1 MAPAVPLDFT
11 FADPE
16 DAMGDWE
23 QVDPPEVSTPEHWSD
38 VGLLSA
44 RTGLLEQQLQATQAQ
59 LSQMAGQLATVAQ
72 LSHNL
77 QHLEMQ
83 LVLQRQ
89 QHQEDMVKMMAAQAV
104 SLSNLTPSTRTK
116 ARPGP
121 RERQKLRE
129 ERRAQEPAA
138 ECQLQVASSSAST
151 LEPDLSTLEVSE
163 PPLAAAESEA
173 PSQPGSA
180 AEAQEQEPPEVASQ
194 PAAAAPQASELAEAK
209 VTKTFPARSSQ
220 RWSGVSWCAVILAW
234 SLYLAGDMWSPF
246 TWGMI
251 DDGQVA
257 DTTADEDLAGSRNL
271 AQNAASRLRELGHL
285 QLSVSDCHGAA
296 KLFARAEVLL
306 GNNSAPAAQLVEL
319 RRERGF
325 ALVCAQ
331 HFSEGAA
338 LLREAL
344 LESMQTS
351 SPIHLPMLAEDQL
364 DEPVDGPVHLMNALS
379 FAYFYLGEFSRA
391 KGVLERAVTLY
402 PENPLVWNN
411 LGAVHL
417 ALGDTSR
424 ADKTL
429 HAALARARKLTGDH
443 TSYYQQLVS
452 NNIHTQRVGKTALVV
467 KFVDDGFKN
476 DNKPT
481 FGIDFKNKMLW
492 MGGKR
497 VKIQIWDTAG
507 QERHHTITKQY
518 YRSAMGILLCY
529 DVTREDS
536 FQNIKRWNEQ
546 IELHGAKDVQR
557 ILVGNKVDAEDI
569 AVSPERG
576 RALAE
581 QYGMPFFEASA
592 WFGDNVNEAFLRL
605 TEMVIRQ
612 RRREDEPFVPNSLRL
627 HNDESASKGRP
638 CCIRE

>member
-1 MAPAVPLDFT
+1 MAPAVPLDFA

-59 LSQMAGQLATVAQ
+59 LSQMAAQLATVAQ

-129 ERRAQEPAA
+129 ERRAQEAG
-138 ECQLQVASSSAST
+138 ESLLQVGSSSAST
-151 LEPDLSTLEVSE
+151 LEPDLSTLEASE
-163 PPLAAAESEA
+163 PSLAAAPESEA

-180 AEAQEQEPPEVASQ
+180 AEAQEPPEVASQ
-194 PAAAAPQASELAEAK
+194 PAAAVATEATELTE
-209 VTKTFPARSSQ
+209 VTKTSPARSSQ

-234 SLYLAGDMWSPF
+234 GLYLAGDMWSPF

-257 DTTADEDLAGSRNL
+257 DTTTDEDLAGSRYL

-306 GNNSAPAAQLVEL
+306 GNNSAPVAQLVEL

-364 DEPVDGPVHLMNALS
+364 EEPVDGPVHLMNALS

-391 KGVLERAVTLY
+391 KSVLERAVTL
-402 PENPLVWNN
+402 
-411 LGAVHL
+411 H
-417 ALGDTSR
+417 
-424 ADKTL
+424 
-429 HAALARARKLTGDH
+429 
-443 TSYYQQLVS
+443 
-452 NNIHTQRVGKTALVV
+452 
-467 KFVDDGFKN
+467 
-476 DNKPT
+476 
-481 FGIDFKNKMLW
+481 FGC
-492 MGGKR
+492 
-497 VKIQIWDTAG
+497 
-507 QERHHTITKQY
+507 Y
-518 YRSAMGILLCY
+518 YRGL
-529 DVTREDS
+529 
-536 FQNIKRWNEQ
+536 
-546 IELHGAKDVQR
+546 
-557 ILVGNKVDAEDI
+557 
-569 AVSPERG
+569 
-576 RALAE
+576 
-581 QYGMPFFEASA
+581 
-592 WFGDNVNEAFLRL
+592 
-605 TEMVIRQ
+605 
-612 RRREDEPFVPNSLRL
+612 
-627 HNDESASKGRP
+627 
-638 CCIRE
+638 

>member
-1 MAPAVPLDFT
+1 
-11 FADPE
+11 
-16 DAMGDWE
+16 MGDWE

-59 LSQMAGQLATVAQ
+59 LSQMAAQLATVAQ

-89 QHQEDMVKMMAAQAV
+89 QHQEDMVKLMAAQAV
-104 SLSNLTPSTRTK
+104 SLSNLTPSTRCK

-129 ERRAQEPAA
+129 ERRAQEVG
-138 ECQLQVASSSAST
+138 ESQLQVATSSAST
-151 LEPDLSTLEVSE
+151 LEPEASELSL
-163 PPLAAAESEA
+163 PAAPESEA

-180 AEAQEQEPPEVASQ
+180 AESQEVARR
-194 PAAAAPQASELAEAK
+194 PASAATDAKELTEVKKAC
-209 VTKTFPARSSQ
+209 PARSSP

-234 SLYLAGDMWSPF
+234 SLYLAGDMWSPL

-251 DDGQVA
+251 EDGQIA

-306 GNNSAPAAQLVEL
+306 GNNSAPVAQLLEL

-364 DEPVDGPVHLMNALS
+364 DEPVAGPVHLMNALS
-379 FAYFYLGEFSRA
+379 FAYFYLGEFSLA

-402 PENPLVWNN
+402 PENPLIWNN

-424 ADKTL
+424 AGKTL
-429 HAALARARKLTGDH
+429 HAALARARKLRGDH

-452 NNIHTQRVGKTALVV
+452 NNIHMQRRHS
-467 KFVDDGFKN
+467 DG
-476 DNKPT
+476 
-481 FGIDFKNKMLW
+481 
-492 MGGKR
+492 
-497 VKIQIWDTAG
+497 DTSELPLLEIFNCMVTEVSEMVASTPPAQLTRQYQSLGADAAEAG
-507 QERHHTITKQY
+507 
-518 YRSAMGILLCY
+518 
-529 DVTREDS
+529 
-536 FQNIKRWNEQ
+536 
-546 IELHGAKDVQR
+546 
-557 ILVGNKVDAEDI
+557 VDAS
-569 AVSPERG
+569 AVVESSKAVLSMERETV
-576 RALAE
+576 LC
-581 QYGMPFFEASA
+581 P
-592 WFGDNVNEAFLRL
+592 
-605 TEMVIRQ
+605 
-612 RRREDEPFVPNSLRL
+612 
-627 HNDESASKGRP
+627 
-638 CCIRE
+638 

>member
-1 MAPAVPLDFT
+1 MAPTVPLDVA

-59 LSQMAGQLATVAQ
+59 LSQMAAQLATVAQ
-72 LSHNL
+72 MSHNL

-89 QHQEDMVKMMAAQAV
+89 QHQEDMVKLMAAQAV
-104 SLSNLTPSTRTK
+104 SLSNLTPSTRSK

-129 ERRAQEPAA
+129 ERRAQEVG
-138 ECQLQVASSSAST
+138 ESQLQVATSSAST
-151 LEPDLSTLEVSE
+151 LEPEASELSL
-163 PPLAAAESEA
+163 PAAPESEA

-180 AEAQEQEPPEVASQ
+180 AEAPEPPEVKKAG
-194 PAAAAPQASELAEAK
+194 
-209 VTKTFPARSSQ
+209 PARSSQ
-220 RWSGVSWCAVILAW
+220 RWSGVSWCAVIFAW
-234 SLYLAGDMWSPF
+234 SLYLAGDMWSPL

-251 DDGQVA
+251 EDGQIA

-306 GNNSAPAAQLVEL
+306 GNNSAPVSQLLEL

-351 SPIHLPMLAEDQL
+351 SPIHLPMLTEDQL
-364 DEPVDGPVHLMNALS
+364 EEPVAGPVHLMNALS
-379 FAYFYLGEFSRA
+379 FAYFYLGEFSLA
-391 KGVLERAVTLY
+391 KGVLERAVKLY
-402 PENPLVWNN
+402 PENPLIWNN

-424 ADKTL
+424 AGKTL

-452 NNIHTQRVGKTALVV
+452 NNIHMQRRHSDGDTSELPLLEIFNCMVTEVSEMVV
-467 KFVDDGFKN
+467 STPPAQLTRQYQSLSADAAE
-476 DNKPT
+476 
-481 FGIDFKNKMLW
+481 
-492 MGGKR
+492 
-497 VKIQIWDTAG
+497 AG
-507 QERHHTITKQY
+507 
-518 YRSAMGILLCY
+518 
-529 DVTREDS
+529 
-536 FQNIKRWNEQ
+536 
-546 IELHGAKDVQR
+546 
-557 ILVGNKVDAEDI
+557 VDAS
-569 AVSPERG
+569 AVVESSKAVLSMERETV
-576 RALAE
+576 LC
-581 QYGMPFFEASA
+581 P
-592 WFGDNVNEAFLRL
+592 
-605 TEMVIRQ
+605 
-612 RRREDEPFVPNSLRL
+612 
-627 HNDESASKGRP
+627 
-638 CCIRE
+638 